1 LPPVSIPYK
10 IFQYLE
16 QFTDDQEFLN
26 EMYQLDE
33 NYLDK
38 RYFLQS
44 MNHNDRLQNLLRK
57 SAQICYERNLI
68 TQQERDE
75 FFISVTAKEIYRA
88 LQNNMNQSRR
98 IVCFFR
104 EIRDIDKLDSKFY
117 ENENQDLL
125 EEIKSLLHRSIHSS
139 DIYTYQV
146 DLGSFEWRFTLS
158 LFCFSS
164 NGMMKQNEMNIF
176 RNFSMISIELFGH
189 KSICIYRIQK
199 IN

>member
-1 LPPVSIPYK
+1 MPPVSIPYK

-44 MNHNDRLQNLLRK
+44 MNHNDRLQNLLTK

-146 DLGSFEWRFTLS
+146 VLDSFEWRFTLS